1 MASFSYTA
9 RNENGVKMEG
19 VIDAESTE
27 AARAIL
33 FSRGYVPLEVK
44 AGAGGGFSLRLGSLA
59 DALSPIPPKDLILFT
74 KQFRTLFQAGIP
86 ITQLLQVLQNQ
97 TEHKRLKAIAAE
109 MSQAIMGGAT
119 LYDAFRAHPKVFSEL
134 YCSMMRA
141 GEASGALGEVMDRL
155 VYLLEHEHKIRS
167 DIKSALRYPKMVMGA
182 LAMAFFVLL
191 NLVIP
196 KFVNVFSQARISLPI
211 PTKVAI
217 GMHHILSTYWYGV
230 LAVVVAG
237 IFAYKYWVRTE
248 EGRYWRDRLV
258 LRLPGVGPVIQKSVM
273 ARFAS
278 IFAILQSSGV
288 SVLDALDVL
297 NNTIGNA
304 AIAREFTRIQEQL
317 REGRG
322 IAEPLRTARF
332 FTPLV
337 VNMVAIGEESGSLDA
352 MLNDVARH
360 YDEEVEYAVAG
371 MAEAIGPVLIVALA
385 AVVGFFALAIFM
397 PMWDLT
403 QMAGKR

>member
-33 FSRGYVPLEVK
+33 FSRGYVPLAVK
-44 AGAGGGFSLRLGSLA
+44 ASRGGGLSLRLGSLA

-167 DIKSALRYPKMVMGA
+167 DIKSALRYPKMVVGA
-182 LAMAFFVLL
+182 LAVAFFVLL

-196 KFVNVFSQARISLPI
+196 KFVLIFSQARIELPW
-211 PTKVAI
+211 PTKIAI
-217 GMHHILSTYWYGV
+217 GLHHILSTYWYGV

-360 YDEEVEYAVAG
+360 YDEEVEYAVVG

-403 QMAGKR
+403 QVAGKR